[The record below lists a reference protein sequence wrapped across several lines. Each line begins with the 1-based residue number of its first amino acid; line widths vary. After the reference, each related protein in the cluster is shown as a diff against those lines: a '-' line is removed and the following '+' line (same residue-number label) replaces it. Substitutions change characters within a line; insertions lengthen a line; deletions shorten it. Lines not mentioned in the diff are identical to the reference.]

1 MLFKV
6 NDLIILT
13 EKGTKYYCK
22 KKDEVEDI
30 YCVSRINK
38 DGFAMFAYSLNDK
51 NKNDLIFIC
60 EYFRFATESEVK
72 TYKLKNMFRSWGN

>member
-1 MLFKV
+1 MRFKV

-22 KKDEVEDI
+22 KKDEFGDI

-51 NKNDLIFIC
+51 NKSELIFIS

-72 TYKLKNMFRSWGN
+72 KYKIKNMF